1 MTEETVKIVLP
12 LPPAIL
18 SPNRPCGSIRGRM
31 ARAAVSKKCRRL
43 ACEAVACQQVDSAP
57 WKKATVQATFF
68 HKQERRRDGSNYNAM
83 LKPHQDGVVDSGLL
97 IDDDS
102 KHLTTLPP
110 LFEIDKHHPRVEMV
124 FVRIE

>member
-1 MTEETVKIVLP
+1 
-12 LPPAIL
+12 
-18 SPNRPCGSIRGRM
+18 
-31 ARAAVSKKCRRL
+31 
-43 ACEAVACQQVDSAP
+43 VACQQVDSAP
-57 WKKATVQATFF
+57 WKKATAQATFF
-68 HKQERRRDGSNYNAM
+68 HKQDRRRDGSNYNAM
-83 LKPHQDGVVDSGLL
+83 MKPHQDGVVDSGLL